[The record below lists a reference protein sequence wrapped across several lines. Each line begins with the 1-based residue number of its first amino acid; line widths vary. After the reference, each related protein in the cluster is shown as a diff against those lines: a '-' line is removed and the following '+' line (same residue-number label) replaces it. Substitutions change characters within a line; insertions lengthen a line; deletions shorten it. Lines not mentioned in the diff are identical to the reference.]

1 MDAIPYA
8 PGLRGDTRLLPVTG
22 SNGWLC
28 TARNR
33 GIAEA
38 KGQWVAMTDD
48 DRLPDPDWLNRHLNF
63 LAAHPELDAAAG
75 AIVLVTDSV
84 ISRYVDWSAAMA
96 HGRLRDGTVTYLV
109 TANAVYHRK
118 LLQQLGGFDTAFKWP
133 GGEDADLS
141 RRALDEGAVLGVNP
155 DAVVKHLHRES
166 LHGTYKMF
174 WHHGLGAG
182 ATMMLRGAGRRPT
195 FTRMLQSRI
204 YPRFRLALRN
214 EPLGRAIAYFCLECL
229 RAVAFRRGWTAAERV
244 MRKGST
250 SANG

>member
-1 MDAIPYA
+1 
-8 PGLRGDTRLLPVTG
+8 VTG
-22 SNGWLC
+22 PNGWLC

-33 GIAEA
+33 GISAATGE
-38 KGQWVAMTDD
+38 WVAMTDD
-48 DRLPDPDWLNRHLNF
+48 DCLPDPDWLNRHLNF
-63 LAAHPELDAAAG
+63 LAAHPELDAAGG
-75 AIVLVTDSV
+75 AIVRVTDSL

-96 HGRLRDGTVTYLV
+96 HGRSRDGTITYLV
-109 TANAVYHRK
+109 TANAVYRRK

-133 GGEDADLS
+133 GGEDPDLS
-141 RRALDEGAVLGVNP
+141 RRALDQGAVLGLNP

-166 LHGTYKMF
+166 LNGTYRMF

-182 ATMMLRGAGRRPT
+182 ATMMLRGAGHRPT
-195 FTRMLQSRI
+195 FKRMFQSRI

-214 EPLGRAIAYFCLECL
+214 EPLGRAIAYFCLEFL